1 MCLCGAALR
10 LEGSFWKAAFVDA
23 AHLIPSL
30 WVIAGSLVRDVAAL
44 NKMEMPPWDVWG
56 AQPSSGQSLS
66 NEQLTFFDHFAE
78 ITREPDASFEDL
90 LALYAKDDRLRVPT
104 TVSNALLK
112 VAEAI

>member
-1 MCLCGAALR
+1 MASAAWDHCR
-10 LEGSFWKAAFVDA
+10 KGKADPSKFGISF
-23 AHLIPSL
+23 AHLDGL

-66 NEQLTFFDHFAE
+66 NEQLTFFDHLAE

-90 LALYAKDDRLRVPT
+90 LALYAKDDRLRVPA
-104 TVSNALLK
+104 TVSNALLNR
-112 VAEAI
+112 AEAI